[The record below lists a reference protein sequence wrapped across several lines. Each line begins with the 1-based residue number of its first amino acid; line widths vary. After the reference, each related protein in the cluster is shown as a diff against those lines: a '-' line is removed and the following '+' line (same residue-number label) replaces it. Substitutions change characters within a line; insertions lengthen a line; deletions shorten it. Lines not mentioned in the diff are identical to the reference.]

1 MTMADQ
7 ALYYESMYNTQEC
20 IMRIIKEPQR
30 YSCKRGTELWYKA
43 EKISDTQIW
52 ITFTGGQFRKMMH
65 TQYLMELHSEAEHT
79 SIVLRFQKELFGL
92 PPMTSPLD
100 IDCCMEQRVNAVRK
114 K

>member
-1 MTMADQ
+1 MVDQ
-7 ALYYESMYNTQEC
+7 ALYYESMYNMQEC
-20 IMRIIKEPQR
+20 IMRIMEEPQR
-30 YSCKRGTELWYKA
+30 YSCKWGTELWYKA

-52 ITFTGGQFRKMMH
+52 ITFTGGQFRKMMK
-65 TQYLMELHSEAEHT
+65 TQYLMEFHPEAEHT

-100 IDCCMEQRVNAVRK
+100 IDRCMEQKINAVRK